1 MQFKLLSVAIAALVS
16 STNGIQMTARSTQ
29 SILANLA
36 DGEVTASGN
45 ATNGSN
51 ASNASNATNA
61 TVGEPVDAEG
71 SADPI
76 QWSQVKLLGNNDGR
90 NAFLSTTEQSINAT
104 LSTHMDIKEMRC
116 RKRPRGNK
124 RNKQSKFALV
134 KDNGNDTQEWKLER
148 HPSQP

>member
-1 MQFKLLSVAIAALVS
+1 MQFKLLSVAIAALLS
-16 STNGIQMTARSTQ
+16 STHGIQMTARSTQ

-36 DGEVTASGN
+36 DADVTASGN
-45 ATNGSN
+45 STNGSN

-71 SADPI
+71 AADPVE
-76 QWSQVKLLGNNDGR
+76 WSQVKLLGNNDGR
-90 NAFLSTTEQSINAT
+90 TAFISTTEQSINAT
-104 LSTHMDIKEMRC
+104 LSTHMDVNDLRA

-134 KDNGNDTQEWKLER
+134 KDNGNDTQ
-148 HPSQP
+148 